1 MTDEAP
7 TNTDHEQRIARLDD
21 EECWHRL
28 LAEQVGRLAF
38 MADGRIEVLPLNYV
52 VRGRRI
58 VFRTA
63 ADSALLSPQ
72 EGSVALEIDGW
83 DASSAWSVVARGSL
97 ATDPNP
103 AAFSLEQEYGLAPWA
118 PDEGGPRRTLVTL
131 TVREVHGRSFHRRVE
146 EQEHWYF

>member
-1 MTDEAP
+1 MI
-7 TNTDHEQRIARLDD
+7 TNTDPEQRIARLDD
-21 EECWHRL
+21 EECWRRL

-72 EGSVALEIDGW
+72 DGSVVLEIDGW
-83 DASSAWSVVARGSL
+83 DAPSAWSVVARGSL
-97 ATDPNP
+97 STDPDP

-118 PDEGGPRRTLVTL
+118 PDERGPRRTLVAL
-131 TVREVHGRSFHRRVE
+131 TVRELQGRSFHRRVD
-146 EQEHWYF
+146 EQERWYF